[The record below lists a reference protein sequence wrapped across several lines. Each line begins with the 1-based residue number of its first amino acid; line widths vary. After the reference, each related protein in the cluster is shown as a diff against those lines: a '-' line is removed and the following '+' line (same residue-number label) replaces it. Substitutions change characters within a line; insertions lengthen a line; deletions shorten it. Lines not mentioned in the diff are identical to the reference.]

1 MLKISID
8 DKISSSTASPTTAT
22 ALVHDPLSDAM
33 VRLKGLAGS
42 NSSLSLSGLIKAVD
56 KEGPAFAAALLTLP
70 FLQPIPLFGLSTPAG
85 LTIALSGIGIFLQK
99 PVYLPNRL
107 GVVQLKSETVLKM
120 SEFLLAFQKKIN
132 PYIKN
137 DSSVQSQFSLRFLGA
152 FIAIH
157 GVLLALP
164 LPIPFSNAMPA
175 WMCFLGALSVLFSSR
190 RLFWLAATMVVLNV
204 VFWLSLV
211 AAAVWGLPSLVELTN
226 NYFN

>member
-1 MLKISID
+1 MANLSMDPK
-8 DKISSSTASPTTAT
+8 TGTTLA
-22 ALVHDPLSDAM
+22 HDPLADAM
-33 VRLKGLAGS
+33 LRLKDLAS
-42 NSSLSLSGLIKAVD
+42 NNPSLSLSGLIQAVD

-99 PVYLPNRL
+99 PVYLPHRL
-107 GVVQLKSETVLKM
+107 GVVQLKSETILKM
-120 SEFLLAFQKKIN
+120 SEFLMAFQQKIN

-137 DSSVQSQFSLRFLGA
+137 DSSVQSPFSLRFLGA

-204 VFWLSLV
+204 VFWLSLL
-211 AAAVWGLPSLVELTN
+211 AAALWGLPSLVEIFSN
-226 NYFN
+226 

>member
-1 MLKISID
+1 MVNITINENAMK
-8 DKISSSTASPTTAT
+8 
-22 ALVHDPLSDAM
+22 HDPLADAM
-33 VRLKGLAGS
+33 VRLKSLASS
-42 NSSLSLSGLIKAVD
+42 NPSLSLSGLIQAVD

-120 SEFLLAFQKKIN
+120 SEFLLAFQQKIN

-137 DSSVQSQFSLRFLGA
+137 DSFVQSKFSLRFLGG

-204 VFWLSLV
+204 AFWLSLV
-211 AAAVWGLPSLVELTN
+211 AAAIWGLPSLVEVFSN
-226 NYFN
+226 

>member
-1 MLKISID
+1 MVNISINENAM
-8 DKISSSTASPTTAT
+8 K
-22 ALVHDPLSDAM
+22 HDPLADAM
-33 VRLKGLAGS
+33 VRLKGLASS
-42 NSSLSLSGLIKAVD
+42 NPSLSLSGLIQAVD

-99 PVYLPNRL
+99 PVYLPKRL

-137 DSSVQSQFSLRFLGA
+137 DSFVQSQFSFRFLGT

-190 RLFWLAATMVVLNV
+190 RLFWLATTMVVLNV
-204 VFWLSLV
+204 AFWLSLV
-211 AAAVWGLPSLVELTN
+211 AAAIWGLPSLVEIFSN
-226 NYFN
+226 

>member
-1 MLKISID
+1 MVNISINENAM
-8 DKISSSTASPTTAT
+8 K
-22 ALVHDPLSDAM
+22 HDPLADAM
-33 VRLKGLAGS
+33 VRLKGLASS
-42 NSSLSLSGLIKAVD
+42 NPSLSLSGLIQAVD

-99 PVYLPNRL
+99 PVYLPKRL

-137 DSSVQSQFSLRFLGA
+137 DSFVQSQFSFRFLGT

-175 WMCFLGALSVLFSSR
+175 WMCFPRRPVSSVFKPSTVLARRYDGRAQR
-190 RLFWLAATMVVLNV
+190 RLLAKPGGRRNA
-204 VFWLSLV
+204 
-211 AAAVWGLPSLVELTN
+211 WGLALAGRTNEQFFQTRPSPIL
-226 NYFN
+226 

>member
-1 MLKISID
+1 MVNISINENAM
-8 DKISSSTASPTTAT
+8 K
-22 ALVHDPLSDAM
+22 HDPLAEAM
-33 VRLKGLAGS
+33 VRLKGLAS
-42 NSSLSLSGLIKAVD
+42 SHPSLSLSGLIQAVD

-99 PVYLPNRL
+99 PVYLPKRL
-107 GVVQLKSETVLKM
+107 GVVQLKSETILKM
-120 SEFLLAFQKKIN
+120 SEFLLAFQQKIN

-137 DSSVQSQFSLRFLGA
+137 DSFVQSQFSLKFLGA

-190 RLFWLAATMVVLNV
+190 RLYWLAATMVVLNV

-211 AAAVWGLPSLVELTN
+211 AAAVWGLPSLVEVFSN
-226 NYFN
+226 

>member
-1 MLKISID
+1 MVNISINENAM
-8 DKISSSTASPTTAT
+8 K
-22 ALVHDPLSDAM
+22 HDPLAEAM
-33 VRLKGLAGS
+33 VRLKGLAS
-42 NSSLSLSGLIKAVD
+42 SHPSLSLSGLIQAVD

-99 PVYLPNRL
+99 PVYLPKRL

-120 SEFLLAFQKKIN
+120 SEFLLAFQQKIN

-190 RLFWLAATMVVLNV
+190 RLFWLSATMVVLNV

-211 AAAVWGLPSLVELTN
+211 AAAIWGLPSLVEVFSN
-226 NYFN
+226 

>member
-1 MLKISID
+1 MVNISINENAM
-8 DKISSSTASPTTAT
+8 K
-22 ALVHDPLSDAM
+22 HDPLADAM
-33 VRLKGLAGS
+33 VRLKGLASS
-42 NSSLSLSGLIKAVD
+42 NPSLSLSGLIQAVD

-99 PVYLPNRL
+99 PVYLPKRL

-137 DSSVQSQFSLRFLGA
+137 DSFVQSQFSFRFLGT

-190 RLFWLAATMVVLNV
+190 RLFWLATTMVVLNV

-211 AAAVWGLPSLVELTN
+211 AAAIWGLPSLVEIFSN
-226 NYFN
+226 